1 VGPGLH
7 LSCLLT
13 GAPPFVCKPTRPSVY
28 NQAQLRQPE
37 HLRHHKKKKGI
48 SSDLINM
55 PAVVNFITGN
65 ANKLGE
71 VKAILEPAITV
82 RSQAVDIEEVQGSV
96 EEVTL
101 AKCRKAAETVSFL
114 PPLVYS

>member
-1 VGPGLH
+1 
-7 LSCLLT
+7 
-13 GAPPFVCKPTRPSVY
+13 
-28 NQAQLRQPE
+28 
-37 HLRHHKKKKGI
+37 
-48 SSDLINM
+48 M

-82 RSQAVDIEEVQGSV
+82 RSQAVDIEEVQGTV

-101 AKCRKAAETVSFL
+101 AKCRKAAEIVSFL
-114 PPLVYS
+114 LPLVYS